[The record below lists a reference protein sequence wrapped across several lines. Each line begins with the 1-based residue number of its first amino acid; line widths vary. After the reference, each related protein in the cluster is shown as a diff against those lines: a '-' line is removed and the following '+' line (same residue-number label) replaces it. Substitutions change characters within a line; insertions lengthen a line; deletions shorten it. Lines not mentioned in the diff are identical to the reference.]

1 MPVVCARVSMWVYWC
16 VCMHVHQLHAHTSK
30 CTLAWQISNTL
41 KQCVSRGNAS
51 ALLFLSLPFST
62 PSTTA
67 HQGLIVQHQPVCV
80 LQQHEVIRRNTHS
93 QRHKNLCSLQNMGIF
108 VPVQTTLE
116 SDAVLLAFCAHMNFF
131 LLGVYKYTHC
141 AVAIAV
147 IEL

>member
-1 MPVVCARVSMWVYWC
+1 MPVVCVHVSVWVYWC
-16 VCMHVHQLHAHTSK
+16 VYACASVTCTHFEVHTCMTNQQHPQTVCVQRK
-30 CTLAWQISNTL
+30 CIS
-41 KQCVSRGNAS
+41 S
-51 ALLFLSLPFST
+51 SLPFST
-62 PSTTA
+62 PSTAA
-67 HQGLIVQHQPVCV
+67 HQGLIAQHQPVCV

-141 AVAIAV
+141 AVAVAV